1 MFAGRITVTAVLEA
15 MDDKANAVGLEVNWD
30 KTKVEALGTHQSDQE
45 VLDIHGH
52 QAAVVSEF
60 VYLGTLAQSSVY
72 SSYDIHR
79 HSGFTRSAMQNS
91 DNCIWKS
98 QLALS
103 TKLQL
108 YNICILPLVLYGSQC
123 WALSTA
129 DASKIDALDQRCLS
143 GILNVHWYQC
153 VSNHEVCQIIEQPP
167 LTLIIQK
174 RCLMLFG
181 HWVII
186 ALTISNAP

>member
-1 MFAGRITVTAVLEA
+1 MVIWLPICWFCPCTVLLYHWCGLDYGQDDRKGHEWGEVWSRCIRQYMFAGRITVTAVLEA

-123 WALSTA
+123 
-129 DASKIDALDQRCLS
+129 
-143 GILNVHWYQC
+143 
-153 VSNHEVCQIIEQPP
+153 
-167 LTLIIQK
+167 
-174 RCLMLFG
+174 
-181 HWVII
+181 
-186 ALTISNAP
+186 